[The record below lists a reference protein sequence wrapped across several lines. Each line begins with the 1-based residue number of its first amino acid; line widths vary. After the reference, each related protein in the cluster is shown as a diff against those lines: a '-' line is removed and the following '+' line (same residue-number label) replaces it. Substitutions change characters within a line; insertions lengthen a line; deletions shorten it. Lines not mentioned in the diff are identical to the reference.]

1 MKNNYIYNICTV
13 AKLKAIQELH
23 YFFFFFLI
31 IILQTPDTYCLQ
43 KIYVTFIKLIRIY
56 IFFLNSLIYIVFHS
70 FIYEL
75 YESYKVCQKNIFF
88 NFLFLKES

>member
-1 MKNNYIYNICTV
+1 MYCCKIESNTRV
-13 AKLKAIQELH
+13 TL
-23 YFFFFFLI
+23 FFFFFLI
-31 IILQTPDTYCLQ
+31 IILQTPDTYYLQ